1 MKANRQD
8 SYRKPNLP
16 SNRILSE
23 ITWLRTLPLQ
33 YNRRHLSIQG
43 FAMGLRRG
51 VMRLVAMLALSAIG
65 FIPCAPVSGQSSSDS
80 SPIDGGLQ
88 MLQGLSPDQRDSIMN
103 QLGGGVGGGIGAGSQ
118 SQGGRDRQN
127 DQQQGDMDQD
137 RAEQLKR
144 QEEEFDLRSPYLK
157 GDDWI
162 IVAIDINPLA
172 SLTQSP
178 NQQSQQQQ
186 QQANGLSGLPPSALS
201 ALGTSSP
208 AAAALL
214 GGATAQSSNGVGP
227 NPNANGNNANG
238 GNGNGAANGSSNPNL
253 QQVAKSDLTDE
264 ELKERDKLLDLIR
277 SKNPYQLSHDGALF
291 LPGFA
296 PIPLGGLT
304 EDLAALRIQVEPAVR
319 DFYIRVTKLPLK
331 KLGTAALKPFGYDLF
346 DRRVSSFAPVTNV
359 PVPADYV
366 MGPGD
371 QINVQL
377 YGNQNRQ
384 LMLIVGRDGRI
395 QFPTL
400 GPINV
405 TGETFETVKTALEAR
420 VERQMIG
427 VHASISMSDTRSIR
441 VFVLG
446 EAKRPG
452 SYTISGL
459 GTITSALFAAG
470 GVRPVG
476 SLRNIQLK
484 RQGAIVRRF
493 DLYDMLIRGD
503 TTDDVKLL
511 PGDVIFIPP
520 VGPTIGVEGEVRR
533 PAIYETKGETS
544 IAEVVQLAG
553 GLTPEADLSNA
564 ALTRIDSDQH
574 RVVLRVDLAT
584 SGVKGQPVH
593 NGDNLRVS
601 HLRPKLDAG
610 VLVQGYAY
618 STGAYAYHPGMR
630 LTDILH
636 SVDDLKPNADIHYLL
651 IRRELPPDERIVTLS
666 ADLAAALRA
675 PDSAANVPLMPRDRI
690 TAFDLQSSRDRVM
703 QPLIE
708 ELKLQSNSGSPEAVV
723 RIDGKAKVP
732 GEYPFEQGM
741 TVRDL
746 VRAAGSLSDAAYEGN
761 AELTRYKIVN
771 GETRK
776 AELIEINLAA
786 VMRGDAAANI
796 RLEPFDSL
804 SIKEVQA
811 WGEQEQVTLR
821 GEVRFPGTY
830 AIKRGETLRS
840 VIARAGGLSD
850 FAFPEGAV
858 FTRKELKDREQKQ
871 LDMLAV
877 HMQNDISF
885 LALQGA
891 AANQAQAGTSLAVG
905 QSLLTQLKASKAV
918 GRLVIDLQQ
927 AMRVPHGVDVDV
939 ILRDADELI
948 VPKFQQEVSVIG
960 EVQSATSHLYRR
972 NLSRDDYI
980 ALSGGK
986 TRRADG
992 GRIYVVRA
1000 NGSVVINNGNR
1011 WYHNGTV
1018 QIKPGDTIVVPLD
1031 AEHLPPLPLWQAV
1044 TQIIYNV
1051 AIAAAAVHSF

>member
-1 MKANRQD
+1 
-8 SYRKPNLP
+8 
-16 SNRILSE
+16 
-23 ITWLRTLPLQ
+23 
-33 YNRRHLSIQG
+33 
-43 FAMGLRRG
+43 MGLRRG
-51 VMRLVAMLALSAIG
+51 VVRLLAILAVSAIG
-65 FIPCAPVSGQSSSDS
+65 FVPCAPVSGQSSSDS
-80 SPIDGGLQ
+80 SPIDTGLQ
-88 MLQGLSPDQRDSIMN
+88 MLQGLSQDQRDSIMN
-103 QLGGGVGGGIGAGSQ
+103 QVGGGGAGGGTGGGSQ
-118 SQGGRDRQN
+118 SLGGRDRQN

-144 QEEEFDLRSPYLK
+144 LQEDLDLRSPYLK

-162 IVAIDINPLA
+162 IVSIDINPLPP
-172 SLTQSP
+172 LTQP
-178 NQQSQQQQ
+178 TNQQLQQ
-186 QQANGLSGLPPSALS
+186 QQANGLSGLPAAALS
-201 ALGTSSP
+201 AVQAGSP
-208 AAAALL
+208 AATALL
-214 GGATAQSSNGVGP
+214 GGAAAQSSNGVGP
-227 NPNANGNNANG
+227 NLNANANNPNG
-238 GNGNGAANGSSNPNL
+238 SNGNGNSSGSTNPNT
-253 QQVAKSDLTDE
+253 QQRVKPELTED
-264 ELKERDKLLDLIR
+264 ELKERDKLLDLIH

-346 DRRVSSFAPVTNV
+346 DRRVSSFAPVTNI

-366 MGPGD
+366 MGAGD

-384 LMLIVGRDGRI
+384 IMLMVGRDGRI

-405 TGETFETVKTALEAR
+405 IGQTFESVKTALEAR

-427 VHASISMSDTRSIR
+427 VHASISLGDTRSIR
-441 VFVLG
+441 VFVMG

-470 GVRPVG
+470 GVRPIG

-484 RQGAIVRRF
+484 RQGAIVRHF
-493 DLYDMLIRGD
+493 DLYDLLIGGD
-503 TTDDVKLL
+503 TTDDAKLL
-511 PGDVIFIPP
+511 PGDVIFVPP
-520 VGPTIGVEGEVRR
+520 VGSTIGVEGEVRR

-544 IAEVVQLAG
+544 IAAVVQLAG
-553 GLTPEADLSNA
+553 GLTPEADLGNA

-574 RVVLRVDLAT
+574 RVVLRVDLAS
-584 SGVKGQPVH
+584 SGVKGQAVR

-601 HLRPKLDAG
+601 RLRPKLDAG
-610 VLVQGYAY
+610 VVVQGYAY
-618 STGAYAYHPGMR
+618 STGTYAYHPGMR

-651 IRRELPPDERIVTLS
+651 IRRELPPVDRIVVLS

-675 PDSAANVPLMPRDRI
+675 PGSAADVPLMARDRI
-690 TAFDLQSSRDRVM
+690 TAFDLQSSRDRVI

-708 ELKLQSNSGSPEAVV
+708 ELKLEGNSSSPTQIV

-732 GEYPFEQGM
+732 GEYPFEEGM

-746 VRAAGSLSDAAYEGN
+746 VRAGGSLSDAAYEGN
-761 AELTRYKIVN
+761 AELTRYKVIN
-771 GETRK
+771 GETRR

-786 VMRGDAAANI
+786 VMRGDPAANI

-811 WGEQEQVTLR
+811 WGEHEEVTLK
-821 GEVRFPGTY
+821 GEVKFPGMY

-840 VIARAGGLSD
+840 VVTRAGGLSD

-891 AANQAQAGTSLAVG
+891 AANQAQAGTSLQVG
-905 QSLLTQLKASKAV
+905 QSLLTQLKATKAV
-918 GRLVIDLQQ
+918 GRLVIDLQ
-927 AMRVPHGVDVDV
+927 RVMKMPQSVDMDV
-939 ILRDADELI
+939 ILRDGDQLL
-948 VPKFQQEVSVIG
+948 VPKFQQEVTVIG
-960 EVQSATSHLYRR
+960 EVQSGTSHLYRR
-972 NLSRDDYI
+972 DLSRDDYI
-980 ALSGGK
+980 SMSGGK

-1011 WYHNGTV
+1011 WYHSGSV
-1018 QIKPGDTIVVPLD
+1018 RIRPGDTIVVPLD

>member
-1 MKANRQD
+1 MA
-8 SYRKPNLP
+8 
-16 SNRILSE
+16 
-23 ITWLRTLPLQ
+23 
-33 YNRRHLSIQG
+33 
-43 FAMGLRRG
+43 LRRG
-51 VMRLVAMLALSAIG
+51 VVRLLAILAVSAIG
-65 FIPCAPVSGQSSSDS
+65 FVPGAPVSGQSSSDS
-80 SPIDGGLQ
+80 SPIDTGLQ
-88 MLQGLSPDQRDSIMN
+88 MLQGLSSDQRDSIMN
-103 QLGGGVGGGIGAGSQ
+103 QLGGAGGNSGVSGGSQ
-118 SQGGRDRQN
+118 SLGGRDRQN

-144 QEEEFDLRSPYLK
+144 LQEDLDLRSPYLK

-162 IVAIDINPLA
+162 IVAMDINPLPP
-172 SLTQSP
+172 LTQSP
-178 NQQSQQQQ
+178 NQQLQQQQ
-186 QQANGLSGLPPSALS
+186 SQQANGLSGLYASALPTVQ
-201 ALGTSSP
+201 AGSSG
-208 AAAALL
+208 AAALL
-214 GGATAQSSNGVGP
+214 GAAAAQGTNGVGP
-227 NPNANGNNANG
+227 NATANGNNPNG
-238 GNGNGAANGSSNPNL
+238 GNGNGNLNGSANPNTL
-253 QQVAKSDLTDE
+253 QQVKPELTDD

-277 SKNPYQLSHDGALF
+277 SKNPYQLSRDGALF

-319 DFYIRVTKLPLK
+319 DFYIRVTKLPLR

-346 DRRVSSFAPVTNV
+346 DRRISSFAPVTNI

-377 YGNQNRQ
+377 FGNQNRQ
-384 LMLIVGRDGRI
+384 FILMVGRDGRI

-405 TGETFETVKTALEAR
+405 IGQTFDSVRTALEAR

-427 VHASISMSDTRSIR
+427 VHASISLGDTRSIR

-470 GVRPVG
+470 GVRPIG

-484 RQGAIVRRF
+484 RQGAIVRHF

-511 PGDVIFIPP
+511 PGDVIFVPP
-520 VGPTIGVEGEVRR
+520 VGSTIGVEGEVRR

-553 GLTPEADLSNA
+553 GLTPEADLGNA

-584 SGVKGQPVH
+584 SGVKGQPVR

-601 HLRPKLDAG
+601 RLRPKLDAG

-651 IRRELPPDERIVTLS
+651 IRRELPPVDRIVVLS
-666 ADLAAALRA
+666 ADLAAALRS
-675 PDSAANVPLMPRDRI
+675 PGSAADVPLMPRDRI
-690 TAFDLQSSRDRVM
+690 TAFDLQSSRDRVIH
-703 QPLIE
+703 PLID
-708 ELKLQSNSGSPEAVV
+708 ELKLQANSSSPTEIV
-723 RIDGKAKVP
+723 RIGGKAKVP
-732 GEYPFEQGM
+732 GEYPFEAGM

-746 VRAAGSLSDAAYEGN
+746 VRAGGSLSDAAYEGN
-761 AELTRYKIVN
+761 AELTRYKVIN
-771 GETRK
+771 GDTRR

-786 VMRGDAAANI
+786 VMRGDPAANI
-796 RLEPFDSL
+796 VLEPFDSL
-804 SIKEVQA
+804 SIKELQA

-821 GEVRFPGTY
+821 GEVKFPGMY
-830 AIKRGETLRS
+830 AVKRGETLRS
-840 VIARAGGLSD
+840 VVTRAGGLSD

-858 FTRKELKDREQKQ
+858 FTRKELKEREQKQ

-891 AANQAQAGTSLAVG
+891 AANQAQAGTSLQVG
-905 QSLLTQLKASKAV
+905 QSLLTQLKAEKAV
-918 GRLVIDLQQ
+918 GRLVIDLQHLMKAPQ
-927 AMRVPHGVDVDV
+927 STDMDV
-939 ILRDADELI
+939 ILRNGDQLM
-948 VPKFQQEVSVIG
+948 VPRFQQEVTVIG

-972 NLSRDDYI
+972 DLSRDDYI
-980 ALSGGK
+980 AMSGGK

-1000 NGSVVINNGNR
+1000 NGSVVINDGNR
-1011 WYHNGTV
+1011 WYHSGSV
-1018 QIKPGDTIVVPLD
+1018 RIKPGDTIVVPLD

>member
-1 MKANRQD
+1 MGVRR
-8 SYRKPNLP
+8 SGFR
-16 SNRILSE
+16 
-23 ITWLRTLPLQ
+23 WLA
-33 YNRRHLSIQG
+33 I
-43 FAMGLRRG
+43 
-51 VMRLVAMLALSAIG
+51 LALYAIG
-65 FIPCAPVSGQSSSDS
+65 FIPCVPASGQSSSDS
-80 SPIDGGLQ
+80 SSIDSGLQ
-88 MLQGLSPDQRDSIMN
+88 MLQGLSPDQRDAIMN
-103 QLGGGVGGGIGAGSQ
+103 QLGVGGGTGLGGGGSQ
-118 SQGGRDRQN
+118 SLGGRTQQN

-144 QEEEFDLRSPYLK
+144 QEEELDLRSPYLK

-162 IVAIDINPLA
+162 IVSIDINPLPP
-172 SLTQSP
+172 LTQSP
-178 NQQSQQQQ
+178 NQLQQQQQQ
-186 QQANGLSGLPPSALS
+186 QQANGIPSIAGLPASALS
-201 ALGTSSP
+201 AIQANSP
-208 AAAALL
+208 GAAALL
-214 GGATAQSSNGVGP
+214 GGAAAQSSNGVGP
-227 NPNANGNNANG
+227 NTNANGNNANG
-238 GNGNGAANGSSNPNL
+238 GNGQGNGANGNANPIL
-253 QQVAKSDLTDE
+253 QQEIKPELTDE

-331 KLGTAALKPFGYDLF
+331 KLGTAALRPFGYDLF
-346 DRRVSSFAPVTNV
+346 DRRVSSFAPVTNI

-371 QINVQL
+371 QVNVQL

-384 LMLIVGRDGRI
+384 LVLIVGRDGRI
-395 QFPTL
+395 QFPIL
-400 GPINV
+400 GPISV
-405 TGETFETVKTALEAR
+405 TGQKFDNVRSTLEAR

-427 VHASISMSDTRSIR
+427 VHASISLGDTRSIR

-446 EAKRPG
+446 DAKRPG

-470 GVRPVG
+470 GVRPFG
-476 SLRNIQLK
+476 SLRNIELK

-520 VGPTIGVEGEVRR
+520 IGSTIGVEGEVRR

-544 IAEVVQLAG
+544 IAQVVQLAG
-553 GLTPEADLSNA
+553 GLTPEADLGNA
-564 ALTRIDSDQH
+564 ALTRIDSAQH
-574 RVVLRVDLAT
+574 RVVLRVDLAV
-584 SGVKGQPVH
+584 SGVKGQPVR

-601 HLRPKLDAG
+601 RLRPKLDAG

-618 STGAYAYHPGMR
+618 STGVYAFHAGMR
-630 LTDILH
+630 LTDVLR
-636 SVDDLKPNADIHYLL
+636 SVDDLKPNADLHYLL
-651 IRRELPPDERIVTLS
+651 IRRELPPDDRIVVLS
-666 ADLAAALRA
+666 ADLAAALHA
-675 PDSAANVPLMPRDRI
+675 PGSAADVPLMPRDQI
-690 TAFDLQSSRDRVM
+690 TAFDLQASRDRVI

-708 ELKLQSNSGSPEAVV
+708 ELKEQSHGGSPEAVV
-723 RIDGKAKVP
+723 RIEGNAKVP
-732 GEYPFEQGM
+732 GEYPFEAGM

-746 VRAAGSLSDAAYEGN
+746 VRAGGSLSDAAYEGN
-761 AELTRYKIVN
+761 AELTRYQVIN

-776 AELIEINLAA
+776 AQLIEVNLAA
-786 VMRGDAAANI
+786 VMRGDSTANI
-796 RLEPFDSL
+796 RLEPFDNL

-811 WGEQEQVTLR
+811 WTERDEVILR
-821 GEVRFPGTY
+821 GEVKFPGKY
-830 AIKRGETLRS
+830 AIKRGEALRS
-840 VIARAGGLSD
+840 VVTRAGGLSD

-877 HMQNDISF
+877 HMQNDIAF

-891 AANQAQAGTSLAVG
+891 AANQAQAGTALSVG
-905 QSLLTQLKASKAV
+905 QALLTQLKATKAV

-927 AMRVPHGVDVDV
+927 TLRGSMYMDV
-939 ILRDADELI
+939 ILRDGDELI
-948 VPKFQQEVSVIG
+948 VPKLQQEVTVIG
-960 EVQSATSHLYRR
+960 EVQSATSHLYRPS
-972 NLSRDDYI
+972 LSRDDYI
-980 ALSGGK
+980 AMSGGK

-1000 NGSVVINNGNR
+1000 NGSVVINNGGR
-1011 WYHNGTV
+1011 WYNSGTV
-1018 QIKPGDTIVVPLD
+1018 KIKPGDTIVVPLD
-1031 AEHLPPLPLWQAV
+1031 AEHLPLLPLWQAV
-1044 TQIIYNV
+1044 TQILYNV

>member
-1 MKANRQD
+1 MA
-8 SYRKPNLP
+8 
-16 SNRILSE
+16 
-23 ITWLRTLPLQ
+23 
-33 YNRRHLSIQG
+33 
-43 FAMGLRRG
+43 LRRG
-51 VMRLVAMLALSAIG
+51 VVRLLAILAACAIG
-65 FIPCAPVSGQSSSDS
+65 FVPCAPVSGQSSSDS
-80 SPIDGGLQ
+80 SPLDTGLQ
-88 MLQGLSPDQRDSIMN
+88 MLQGLSSEQRDSIMN
-103 QLGGGVGGGIGAGSQ
+103 QLGGAGGNSGVSGGSQ
-118 SQGGRDRQN
+118 SLGGRDRQN

-144 QEEEFDLRSPYLK
+144 LQEDLDLRSPYLK

-162 IVAIDINPLA
+162 IVAMDINPLPP
-172 SLTQSP
+172 LTQSP
-178 NQQSQQQQ
+178 NQQLQQQQ
-186 QQANGLSGLPPSALS
+186 SQQANGLSGLYASALPTVQ
-201 ALGTSSP
+201 AGSSG
-208 AAAALL
+208 AAALL
-214 GGATAQSSNGVGP
+214 GAAAAQSSNGVGP
-227 NPNANGNNANG
+227 NPNATVNNPSG
-238 GNGNGAANGSSNPNL
+238 GNGNGNPSGSTNPNM
-253 QQVAKSDLTDE
+253 QQRVKPELTED
-264 ELKERDKLLDLIR
+264 ELKERDKLLDLIN

-346 DRRVSSFAPVTNV
+346 DRRVSSFAPVTNI

-366 MGPGD
+366 MGAGD

-384 LMLIVGRDGRI
+384 IMLMVGRDGRI

-405 TGETFETVKTALEAR
+405 IGQTFESVRTALEAR

-427 VHASISMSDTRSIR
+427 VHASISLGDTRSIR

-470 GVRPVG
+470 GVRPIG

-484 RQGAIVRRF
+484 RQGAIVRHF

-511 PGDVIFIPP
+511 PGDVIFVPP
-520 VGPTIGVEGEVRR
+520 VGSTIGVEGEVRR

-553 GLTPEADLSNA
+553 GLTPEADLGNA

-584 SGVKGQPVH
+584 SGVKGQPVR

-601 HLRPKLDAG
+601 RLRPKLDAG

-651 IRRELPPDERIVTLS
+651 IRRELPPVDRIVVLS
-666 ADLAAALRA
+666 ADLAAALRS
-675 PDSAANVPLMPRDRI
+675 PGSAADVPLMPRDRI
-690 TAFDLQSSRDRVM
+690 TAFDLQSSRDRVIH
-703 QPLIE
+703 PLID
-708 ELKLQSNSGSPEAVV
+708 ELKLQANSSSPTEIV

-732 GEYPFEQGM
+732 GEYPFEAGM

-746 VRAAGSLSDAAYEGN
+746 VRAGGSLSDAAYEGN
-761 AELTRYKIVN
+761 AELTRYKVIN
-771 GETRK
+771 GDTRR

-786 VMRGDAAANI
+786 VMRGDPAANI

-804 SIKEVQA
+804 SIKELQA

-821 GEVRFPGTY
+821 GEVKFPGMY
-830 AIKRGETLRS
+830 AVKRGETLRS
-840 VIARAGGLSD
+840 VVTRAGGLSD

-858 FTRKELKDREQKQ
+858 FTRKELKEREQKQ

-891 AANQAQAGTSLAVG
+891 AANQAQAGTSLQVG
-905 QSLLTQLKASKAV
+905 QSLLTQLKAAKAV
-918 GRLVIDLQQ
+918 GRLVIDLQHLMK
-927 AMRVPHGVDVDV
+927 APKSIDMDV
-939 ILRDADELI
+939 ILRDGDQLM
-948 VPKFQQEVSVIG
+948 VPRFQQEVTVIG

-972 NLSRDDYI
+972 DLSRDDYI
-980 ALSGGK
+980 AMSGGK

-1000 NGSVVINNGNR
+1000 NGSVVINDGNR
-1011 WYHNGTV
+1011 WYHSRSV

>member
-1 MKANRQD
+1 
-8 SYRKPNLP
+8 
-16 SNRILSE
+16 
-23 ITWLRTLPLQ
+23 
-33 YNRRHLSIQG
+33 
-43 FAMGLRRG
+43 MGLRRSVFRG
-51 VMRLVAMLALSAIG
+51 LALLAWSAIG
-65 FIPCAPVSGQSSSDS
+65 FMPCIPASGQSSSDS
-80 SPIDGGLQ
+80 SSMDSGLQ
-88 MLQGLSPDQRDSIMN
+88 MLQGLSPDQRDAIMN
-103 QLGGGVGGGIGAGSQ
+103 QFGIGGGGAAGAGGGSQSLGGGTH
-118 SQGGRDRQN
+118 QN
-127 DQQQGDMDQD
+127 DQLQGAFDQD
-137 RAEQLKR
+137 LAEQLKR
-144 QEEEFDLRSPYLK
+144 QEEDFDLRSPYLK
-157 GDDWI
+157 GDDWV
-162 IVAIDINPLA
+162 IVSIDINPLPP
-172 SLTQSP
+172 LTQSP
-178 NQQSQQQQ
+178 NQQLQQ
-186 QQANGLSGLPPSALS
+186 QQANGLPNTAGLPASALS
-201 ALGTSSP
+201 AIQANSP
-208 AAAALL
+208 GAAAAL
-214 GGATAQSSNGVGP
+214 GGAAVQSSNGVGP
-227 NPNANGNNANG
+227 NPNGINANG
-238 GNGNGAANGSSNPNL
+238 GNGQGNGNANGPVNPKL
-253 QQVAKSDLTDE
+253 QQVVKPELTDE

-371 QINVQL
+371 QVSVQL

-405 TGETFETVKTALEAR
+405 TGQTFESVKSALEAR

-427 VHASISMSDTRSIR
+427 VHASISMADTRAIR

-446 EAKRPG
+446 DTKRPG

-520 VGPTIGVEGEVRR
+520 IGPTIGVEGEVRR
-533 PAIYETKGETS
+533 PAIYETKGEAS
-544 IAEVVQLAG
+544 IAQVVQLAG
-553 GLTPEADLSNA
+553 GLTPEADLGNA
-564 ALTRIDSDQH
+564 ALTRIDSAQH
-574 RVVLRVDLAT
+574 RVVLRVDLAAA
-584 SGVKGQPVH
+584 GVKGEPVR

-601 HLRPKLDAG
+601 RLRPKIDAG

-618 STGAYAYHPGMR
+618 STGVYAFHPGMR
-630 LTDILH
+630 ITNILR
-636 SVDDLKPNADIHYLL
+636 SVNDLKPNADLHYLL
-651 IRRELPPDERIVTLS
+651 IRRELPPDDRIVILS

-675 PDSAANVPLMPRDRI
+675 PGSAADVPLMPRDQI
-690 TAFDLQSSRDRVM
+690 TAFDLQSSRDRVIE
-703 QPLIE
+703 PLIQ
-708 ELKLQSNSGSPEAVV
+708 ELKEQSHGGSPEAVV
-723 RIDGKAKVP
+723 RIEGSAKVP
-732 GEYPFEQGM
+732 GEYPFEEGM

-746 VRAAGSLSDAAYEGN
+746 VRAGGSLSDGAYERN
-761 AELTRYKIVN
+761 AELTRYQVVN
-771 GETRK
+771 GDARK

-786 VMRGDAAANI
+786 VMRGDPTANI
-796 RLEPFDSL
+796 RLEPFDNL
-804 SIKEVQA
+804 SIKGVQA
-811 WGEQEQVTLR
+811 WTDRDEVTLR
-821 GEVRFPGTY
+821 GEVKFPGNY

-840 VIARAGGLSD
+840 VLMRAGGITDL
-850 FAFPEGAV
+850 AFSEGAV
-858 FTRKELKDREQKQ
+858 FTRKELREREQKE

-877 HMQNDISF
+877 RMQNDIAF

-891 AANQAQAGTSLAVG
+891 AANQSQAGTALSVG
-905 QSLLTQLKASKAV
+905 QALFTQLKATKAV

-927 AMRVPHGVDVDV
+927 TLRGSKYMDVS
-939 ILRDADELI
+939 LRDGDELI
-948 VPKFQQEVSVIG
+948 VPKKQQEVTVIG
-960 EVQSATSHLYRR
+960 EVQSATSHLYRPE
-972 NLSRDDYI
+972 LSRDDYI
-980 ALSGGK
+980 AMSGGK

-1000 NGSVVINNGNR
+1000 NGSVVINNGSR
-1011 WYHNGTV
+1011 WFNSGNV
-1018 QIKPGDTIVVPLD
+1018 KIKPGDTIVVPLD
-1031 AEHLPPLPLWQAV
+1031 AEHLPLLPLWQAV

>member
-1 MKANRQD
+1 MA
-8 SYRKPNLP
+8 
-16 SNRILSE
+16 
-23 ITWLRTLPLQ
+23 
-33 YNRRHLSIQG
+33 
-43 FAMGLRRG
+43 LRRG
-51 VMRLVAMLALSAIG
+51 VVRLLAILAVCAIG
-65 FIPCAPVSGQSSSDS
+65 FVPGAPVSGQSSSDS
-80 SPIDGGLQ
+80 SSVDTGLQ
-88 MLQGLSPDQRDSIMN
+88 MLQGLSSDQRDSIMN
-103 QLGGGVGGGIGAGSQ
+103 QLGGGGNSGVGGGSQ
-118 SQGGRDRQN
+118 SLGGRDRQN

-144 QEEEFDLRSPYLK
+144 LQEDLDLRSPYLK

-162 IVAIDINPLA
+162 IVAMDINPLPP
-172 SLTQSP
+172 LTQSP
-178 NQQSQQQQ
+178 NQQLQQQQ
-186 QQANGLSGLPPSALS
+186 SQQANGLSGLYASALPTVQ
-201 ALGTSSP
+201 AGSSG
-208 AAAALL
+208 AAALL
-214 GGATAQSSNGVGP
+214 GAAAAQGTNGVGP
-227 NPNANGNNANG
+227 NPTANGNNPNG
-238 GNGNGAANGSSNPNL
+238 GNGNGNLNGSANPNTL
-253 QQVAKSDLTDE
+253 QQVKSELTDD

-277 SKNPYQLSHDGALF
+277 SKNPYQLSRDGALF

-319 DFYIRVTKLPLK
+319 DFYIRVTKLPLR

-346 DRRVSSFAPVTNV
+346 DRRISSFAPVTNI

-377 YGNQNRQ
+377 FGNQNRQ
-384 LMLIVGRDGRI
+384 FILMVGRDGRI

-405 TGETFETVKTALEAR
+405 IGQTFDSVRTALEAR

-427 VHASISMSDTRSIR
+427 VHASISLGDTRSIR

-470 GVRPVG
+470 GVRPIG

-484 RQGAIVRRF
+484 RQGAIVRHF

-511 PGDVIFIPP
+511 PGDVIFVPP
-520 VGPTIGVEGEVRR
+520 VGSTIGVEGEVRR

-553 GLTPEADLSNA
+553 GLTPEADLGNA

-584 SGVKGQPVH
+584 SGVKGQPVR

-601 HLRPKLDAG
+601 RLRPKLDAG

-651 IRRELPPDERIVTLS
+651 IRRELPPVDRIVVLS
-666 ADLAAALRA
+666 ADLAAALRS
-675 PDSAANVPLMPRDRI
+675 PGSAADVPLMPRDRI
-690 TAFDLQSSRDRVM
+690 TAFDLQSSRDRVIH
-703 QPLIE
+703 PLID
-708 ELKLQSNSGSPEAVV
+708 ELKLQANSSSPTEIV

-732 GEYPFEQGM
+732 GEYPFEAGM

-746 VRAAGSLSDAAYEGN
+746 VRAGGSLSDAAYEGN
-761 AELTRYKIVN
+761 AELTRYKVIN
-771 GETRK
+771 GDTRR

-786 VMRGDAAANI
+786 VMRGDPAANI
-796 RLEPFDSL
+796 VLEPFDSL
-804 SIKEVQA
+804 SIKELQA

-821 GEVRFPGTY
+821 GEVKFPGMY
-830 AIKRGETLRS
+830 AVKRGETLRS
-840 VIARAGGLSD
+840 VITRAGGLSD

-858 FTRKELKDREQKQ
+858 FTRKELKEREQKQ

-891 AANQAQAGTSLAVG
+891 AANQAQAGTSLQVG
-905 QSLLTQLKASKAV
+905 QSLLTQLKAAKAV
-918 GRLVIDLQQ
+918 GRLVIDLQHLMKAPQ
-927 AMRVPHGVDVDV
+927 SIDMDV
-939 ILRDADELI
+939 ILRDGDQLM
-948 VPKFQQEVSVIG
+948 VPRFQQEVTVIG

-972 NLSRDDYI
+972 DLSRDDYI
-980 ALSGGK
+980 AMSGGK

-1000 NGSVVINNGNR
+1000 NGSVVINGGNR
-1011 WYHNGTV
+1011 WYHSGSV
-1018 QIKPGDTIVVPLD
+1018 RIQPGDTIVVPLD

>member
-1 MKANRQD
+1 MGV
-8 SYRKPNLP
+8 
-16 SNRILSE
+16 
-23 ITWLRTLPLQ
+23 
-33 YNRRHLSIQG
+33 RRSV
-43 FAMGLRRG
+43 FRGL
-51 VMRLVAMLALSAIG
+51 AILALSAIS
-65 FIPCAPVSGQSSSDS
+65 FIPCAPASGQSSSDS
-80 SPIDGGLQ
+80 SPIDTGLQ
-88 MLQGLSPDQRDSIMN
+88 MLQGLSPDQRDAIMN
-103 QLGGGVGGGIGAGSQ
+103 QLGLGGGGAAGGGLGGGSQ
-118 SQGGRDRQN
+118 SLGGRDGQN
-127 DQQQGDMDQD
+127 DQLLGAMDQG

-162 IVAIDINPLA
+162 IVSMDINPLPP
-172 SLTQSP
+172 LTQSP
-178 NQQSQQQQ
+178 NQQQQQ
-186 QQANGLSGLPPSALS
+186 QQANGLPNIAGLPASALS
-201 ALGTSSP
+201 AIQANSP
-208 AAAALL
+208 GAAALL
-214 GGATAQSSNGVGP
+214 GGAAAQSSNGVGP

-238 GNGNGAANGSSNPNL
+238 GNGQGNGNANPNT
-253 QQVAKSDLTDE
+253 QQEVKPELTDE
-264 ELKERDKLLDLIR
+264 EIKARDKLLDLIR

-346 DRRVSSFAPVTNV
+346 DRRVSSFAPVTNI
-359 PVPADYV
+359 PVPANYV

-371 QINVQL
+371 QLNVQL

-400 GPINV
+400 GPISV
-405 TGETFETVKTALEAR
+405 TGQTFDSVRSALEAR

-427 VHASISMSDTRSIR
+427 VHASISMGDTRSIR

-476 SLRNIQLK
+476 SLRTIQLK

-520 VGPTIGVEGEVRR
+520 VGSTIGVEGEVRR

-553 GLTPEADLSNA
+553 GLTPEADLGNA
-564 ALTRIDSDQH
+564 ALTRIDSAQH
-574 RVVLRVDLAT
+574 RVVLRVDLAA
-584 SGVKGQPVH
+584 SGVKGQPVR

-601 HLRPKLDAG
+601 HLRPTLDAG

-618 STGAYAYHPGMR
+618 STGAYAYHAGMR
-630 LTDILH
+630 LTDILR
-636 SVDDLKPNADIHYLL
+636 SVDDLKPNADLHYLL
-651 IRRELPPDERIVTLS
+651 IRRELPPDDRIVVLS

-675 PDSAANVPLMPRDRI
+675 PGSTADVSLMPRDRI
-690 TAFDLQSSRDRVM
+690 TAFDLQSSRDRVI

-708 ELKLQSNSGSPEAVV
+708 DLKAQSNSGSPEAVV
-723 RIDGKAKVP
+723 RIEGKAKVP
-732 GEYPFEQGM
+732 GEYPFEAGM

-746 VRAAGSLSDAAYEGN
+746 VRAGGSLSDAAYEGN
-761 AELTRYKIVN
+761 AELTRYKVIS

-776 AELIEINLAA
+776 AELIEVNLAA
-786 VMRGDAAANI
+786 VMRGDPAANI

-811 WGEQEQVTLR
+811 WGEQEEVTLR
-821 GEVRFPGTY
+821 GEVKFPGKY

-840 VIARAGGLSD
+840 VVTRAGGLSD

-877 HMQNDISF
+877 RMQNDIAF
-885 LALQGA
+885 LALQSA
-891 AANQAQAGTSLAVG
+891 AANQAQAGTALSVG
-905 QSLLTQLKASKAV
+905 QSLLTQLRATKAV
-918 GRLVIDLQQ
+918 GRLVIDLQRTMQ
-927 AMRVPHGVDVDV
+927 APRRIDMDV
-939 ILRDADELI
+939 ILRDGDELI
-948 VPKFQQEVSVIG
+948 VPKFQQEVTVIG
-960 EVQSATSHLYRR
+960 EVQSATSHLYRPD
-972 NLSRDDYI
+972 LSRDDYI
-980 ALSGGK
+980 GMSGGK

-1011 WYHNGTV
+1011 WYHSRSV

-1031 AEHLPPLPLWQAV
+1031 AEHLPLLPLWQAV
-1044 TQIIYNV
+1044 TTIIYNV

>member
-1 MKANRQD
+1 M
-8 SYRKPNLP
+8 
-16 SNRILSE
+16 
-23 ITWLRTLPLQ
+23 
-33 YNRRHLSIQG
+33 
-43 FAMGLRRG
+43 
-51 VMRLVAMLALSAIG
+51 ALCAIG
-65 FIPCAPVSGQSSSDS
+65 FIPCIPASGQSSTDS
-80 SPIDGGLQ
+80 SSMDNGLQ
-88 MLQGLSPDQRDSIMN
+88 MLQGLSPDQRDAIMN
-103 QLGGGVGGGIGAGSQ
+103 QLGIGGGAGGALGGGSQ
-118 SQGGRDRQN
+118 SLGGGNQQN
-127 DQQQGDMDQD
+127 DQLQGAVDQD
-137 RAEQLKR
+137 FADQLKR
-144 QEEEFDLRSPYLK
+144 QQEEIDLRSPYLQ
-157 GDDWI
+157 GDDWV
-162 IVAIDINPLA
+162 IVSIDINPLPP
-172 SLTQSP
+172 LYQSP
-178 NQQSQQQQ
+178 NQQLQQQQ
-186 QQANGLSGLPPSALS
+186 QQQLANGLPSIGGLPASALS
-201 ALGTSSP
+201 AIQANSP
-208 AAAALL
+208 AAAAAL
-214 GGATAQSSNGVGP
+214 GGAAVQSSNGVGP
-227 NPNANGNNANG
+227 NSNTNGNNANG
-238 GNGNGAANGSSNPNL
+238 GNGQGTGNASGPANPNL
-253 QQVAKSDLTDE
+253 QPVVKPDLTDE

-371 QINVQL
+371 QVNVQL

-395 QFPTL
+395 QFPIL

-405 TGETFETVKTALEAR
+405 TGQTFESVKSALEAR

-427 VHASISMSDTRSIR
+427 THASISMADTRAIR

-446 EAKRPG
+446 DAKRPG

-520 VGPTIGVEGEVRR
+520 IGSTIAVEGEVRR

-544 IAEVVQLAG
+544 IAQIVQLAG
-553 GLTPEADLSNA
+553 GLTPEADLGNA
-564 ALTRIDSDQH
+564 ALTRIDSAQH

-584 SGVKGQPVH
+584 AGVKGEPVR

-601 HLRPKLDAG
+601 RLRPKIHAG

-618 STGAYAYHPGMR
+618 STGVYAFHPGMR
-630 LTDILH
+630 ITNILRA
-636 SVDDLKPNADIHYLL
+636 VDDLKPNADLHYLL
-651 IRRELPPDERIVTLS
+651 IRRELPPDDRIVILS

-675 PDSAANVPLMPRDRI
+675 PGSAADMPLMPRDQI
-690 TAFDLQSSRDRVM
+690 TAFDLQSSRDRVIE
-703 QPLIE
+703 PLIQ
-708 ELKLQSNSGSPEAVV
+708 ELKEQSHGGSPEAVV
-723 RIDGKAKVP
+723 RIEGSAKVP
-732 GEYPFEQGM
+732 GEYPFEEGM

-746 VRAAGSLSDAAYEGN
+746 VRAGGSLSDGAYERN
-761 AELTRYKIVN
+761 AELTRYQVVN
-771 GETRK
+771 GDARK
-776 AELIEINLAA
+776 AELIEVNLAA
-786 VMRGDAAANI
+786 VMRGDPTANI
-796 RLEPFDSL
+796 RLEPFDNL
-804 SIKEVQA
+804 SIKGVQA
-811 WGEQEQVTLR
+811 WTERDEVILR
-821 GEVRFPGTY
+821 GEVKFPGKY

-840 VIARAGGLSD
+840 VLLRAGGLTD
-850 FAFPEGAV
+850 FAFSDGAV
-858 FTRKELKDREQKQ
+858 FTRKELKDREQKE

-877 HMQNDISF
+877 RMQNDIAF

-891 AANQAQAGTSLAVG
+891 AANQAGAATALSVG
-905 QSLLTQLKASKAV
+905 QALFTQLKATKAV

-927 AMRVPHGVDVDV
+927 TQRGAKYMDVT
-939 ILRDADELI
+939 LRDGDELI
-948 VPKFQQEVSVIG
+948 VPKKQQEVTVIG
-960 EVQSATSHLYRR
+960 EVQSATSHLYRPE
-972 NLSRDDYI
+972 LSRDDYI
-980 ALSGGK
+980 AMSGGK

-1000 NGSVVINNGNR
+1000 NGSVVINNGGR
-1011 WYHNGTV
+1011 WYNSGNV
-1018 QIKPGDTIVVPLD
+1018 RIKPGDTIVVPLD
-1031 AEHLPPLPLWQAV
+1031 AEHLPLLPLWQAV

>member
-1 MKANRQD
+1 MGVRRSAF
-8 SYRKPNLP
+8 L
-16 SNRILSE
+16 
-23 ITWLRTLPLQ
+23 WLA
-33 YNRRHLSIQG
+33 I
-43 FAMGLRRG
+43 
-51 VMRLVAMLALSAIG
+51 LALSAVG
-65 FIPCAPVSGQSSSDS
+65 FISGSPARGQSSSDS
-80 SPIDGGLQ
+80 SPIDTGLQ
-88 MLQGLSPDQRDSIMN
+88 MLQGLSPDQREAIMN
-103 QLGGGVGGGIGAGSQ
+103 QLGIGGGGGASGGLGGASQ
-118 SQGGRDRQN
+118 SLGGRDRQG
-127 DQQQGDMDQD
+127 DQLMGDIDQD
-137 RAEQLKR
+137 RAEQLQR

-157 GDDWI
+157 GDDWV
-162 IVAIDINPLA
+162 IVTIDINPIPPLM
-172 SLTQSP
+172 QSP
-178 NQQSQQQQ
+178 NQLQQQQ
-186 QQANGLSGLPPSALS
+186 QQQSNGQSNIAGLPASALS
-201 ALGTSSP
+201 AAQASSP

-214 GGATAQSSNGVGP
+214 GGAAGQISNGVGP
-227 NPNANGNNANG
+227 SPNANASNASAGNGNGNANGNP
-238 GNGNGAANGSSNPNL
+238 NPNL
-253 QQVAKSDLTDE
+253 QQEVKPELTDE
-264 ELKERDKLLDLIR
+264 EIKDRDKLLELIH

-359 PVPADYV
+359 PVPANYV

-371 QINVQL
+371 QVIVQL

-384 LMLIVGRDGRI
+384 LLLIVGRDGRI

-400 GPINV
+400 GPISV
-405 TGETFETVKTALEAR
+405 TGQTFDSVRSDLEAR

-427 VHASISMSDTRSIR
+427 VHASISMGDTRSIR

-484 RQGAIVRRF
+484 RQGMVVRRF
-493 DLYDMLIRGD
+493 DLYDLLIRGD
-503 TTDDVKLL
+503 TTDDAKVL

-520 VGPTIGVEGEVRR
+520 VGSTIGVEGEVRR

-544 IAEVVQLAG
+544 IADVVQLAG
-553 GLTPEADLSNA
+553 GLTPEADIGNA
-564 ALTRIDSDQH
+564 ALTRIDSAQH
-574 RVVLRVDLAT
+574 RVVLRVDLAA
-584 SGVKGQPVH
+584 SGVKGEAVR

-610 VLVQGYAY
+610 VVVQGYAY
-618 STGAYAYHPGMR
+618 STGAYAYHSNMR
-630 LTDILH
+630 LTDVLR
-636 SVDDLKPNADIHYLL
+636 SVDDLKPNADLHYLL
-651 IRRELPPDERIVTLS
+651 IRRELPPDDHIVVLS

-675 PDSAANVPLMPRDRI
+675 PGSAADLPLMPRDQI
-690 TAFDLQSSRDRVM
+690 TAFDLQSSRDRVIH
-703 QPLIE
+703 PLIE

-746 VRAAGSLSDAAYEGN
+746 VRAGGSLSAAAYQGN
-761 AELTRYKIVN
+761 AELTRYRVVN
-771 GETRK
+771 GDTRR
-776 AELIEINLAA
+776 AELIKIDLAA
-786 VMRGDAAANI
+786 VMRGDPTANI
-796 RLEPFDSL
+796 RLEPFDNL

-811 WGEQEQVTLR
+811 WTEQEEVILR
-821 GEVRFPGTY
+821 GEVKFPGKY
-830 AIKRGETLRS
+830 AIKRGETLRA
-840 VIARAGGLSD
+840 VVLRAGGLGD

-858 FTRKELKDREQKQ
+858 FTRKELREREQKQ
-871 LDMLAV
+871 LDLLAV
-877 HMQNDISF
+877 HMQNDIAF
-885 LALQGA
+885 LALQSV
-891 AANQAQAGTSLAVG
+891 AANQSQAGTALSVG
-905 QSLLTQLKASKAV
+905 QSILTQLRATKAV

-927 AMRVPHGVDVDV
+927 TMLVRSRVDMDV
-939 ILRDADELI
+939 ILRDGDELI
-948 VPKFQQEVSVIG
+948 VPKFQQEVTVIG
-960 EVQSATSHLYRR
+960 EVPSATSHLYRPD
-972 NLSRDDYI
+972 LSRDDYI
-980 ALSGGK
+980 AMSGGK

-1000 NGSVVINNGNR
+1000 NGSVVINNGSR

-1031 AEHLPPLPLWQAV
+1031 AEHLPTLPLWQAV

>member
-1 MKANRQD
+1 MRVTSGAF
-8 SYRKPNLP
+8 RKLA
-16 SNRILSE
+16 I
-23 ITWLRTLPLQ
+23 
-33 YNRRHLSIQG
+33 
-43 FAMGLRRG
+43 
-51 VMRLVAMLALSAIG
+51 LALSAMAIV
-65 FIPCAPVSGQSSSDS
+65 PCVPVSGQSLDSS
-80 SPIDGGLQ
+80 SPIDTGLQ
-88 MLQGLSPDQRDSIMN
+88 MLQGLSSDQRNSIMN
-103 QLGGGVGGGIGAGSQ
+103 QLGTGGVGGNNSQ
-118 SQGGRDRQN
+118 SSSNTDRQS

-144 QEEEFDLRSPYLK
+144 QEEELDLRSPYLK
-157 GDDWI
+157 GDDWV
-162 IVAIDINPLA
+162 IVSIDINPLPP
-172 SLTQSP
+172 LTQSP
-178 NQQSQQQQ
+178 NQQLQQQQQ
-186 QQANGLSGLPPSALS
+186 QQANGLSAIPSALS
-201 ALGTSSP
+201 AVQASSP
-208 AAAALL
+208 GAAALF
-214 GGATAQSSNGVGP
+214 GAATQGTNGVGP
-227 NPNANGNNANG
+227 NPNSNGNSANG
-238 GNGNGAANGSSNPNL
+238 GNGPNGGTNPNV
-253 QQVAKSDLTDE
+253 QQQTKPELTED

-277 SKNPYQLSHDGALF
+277 SKNPYQLSRDGALF

-296 PIPLGGLT
+296 PIPLSGLT
-304 EDLAALRIQVEPAVR
+304 EDLAALRIQVEPALR

-346 DRRVSSFAPVTNV
+346 DRRVSSFAPVTNI
-359 PVPADYV
+359 PVPANYV

-371 QINVQL
+371 EINVQL

-384 LMLIVGRDGRI
+384 FMLIVGRDGRVD
-395 QFPTL
+395 FPTL

-405 TGETFETVKTALEAR
+405 TGQTFDNVRSALEAR

-427 VHASISMSDTRSIR
+427 VHASVSLGDTRSIR

-470 GVRPVG
+470 GVRPIG

-484 RQGAIVRRF
+484 RQGAIVRHF

-520 VGPTIGVEGEVRR
+520 VGSTIGVDGEVRR

-544 IAEVVQLAG
+544 IGDVVQLAG

-584 SGVKGQPVH
+584 AGVKGQLTR

-601 HLRPKLDAG
+601 RLRPKLDAG
-610 VLVQGYAY
+610 VVVQGYAY
-618 STGAYAYHPGMR
+618 STGTYAYRPGMR
-630 LTDILH
+630 ITDILH

-651 IRRELPPDERIVTLS
+651 IRRELPPLDRIVVLS
-666 ADLAAALRA
+666 ADLAVALKS
-675 PDSAANVPLMPRDRI
+675 PGSAADVPLMPRDRI
-690 TAFDLQSSRDRVM
+690 TAFDLQSSRDRVIH
-703 QPLIE
+703 PLID
-708 ELKLQSNSGSPEAVV
+708 ELKFQSNSASPEAVV
-723 RIDGKAKVP
+723 RIGGRAKVP
-732 GEYPFEQGM
+732 GEYPFEDGM

-746 VRAAGSLSDAAYEGN
+746 VRAGGSLSDAAYEGN
-761 AELTRYKIVN
+761 AELTRYKVVN

-776 AELIEINLAA
+776 AELIEIDLAA
-786 VMRGDAAANI
+786 VMRGDPVANL

-821 GEVRFPGTY
+821 GEVKFPGMY

-840 VIARAGGLSD
+840 VVIRAGGLSD
-850 FAFPEGAV
+850 FAFPEGSV

-891 AANQAQAGTSLAVG
+891 AANQAQAGTSLQVG
-905 QSLLTQLKASKAV
+905 QSLLTQLKATKAV
-918 GRLVIDLQQ
+918 GRLVIDLQHLMKPTFT
-927 AMRVPHGVDVDV
+927 ADMDVV
-939 ILRDADELI
+939 LRDGDQLI
-948 VPKFQQEVSVIG
+948 VPRFQQEVTVIG

-972 NLSRDDYI
+972 DLSRDDYI
-980 ALSGGK
+980 AMSGGK

-1000 NGSVVINNGNR
+1000 NGSVVINGGNR
-1011 WYHNGTV
+1011 WYHSGSV
-1018 QIKPGDTIVVPLD
+1018 EIQPGDTIVVPLD

>member
-1 MKANRQD
+1 MGVRR
-8 SYRKPNLP
+8 SGFR
-16 SNRILSE
+16 
-23 ITWLRTLPLQ
+23 WLA
-33 YNRRHLSIQG
+33 I
-43 FAMGLRRG
+43 
-51 VMRLVAMLALSAIG
+51 LALYAIG
-65 FIPCAPVSGQSSSDS
+65 FIPCVPASGQSSSDS
-80 SPIDGGLQ
+80 SSMDSGLQ
-88 MLQGLSPDQRDSIMN
+88 MLQGLSPDQRDAIMN
-103 QLGGGVGGGIGAGSQ
+103 QLGIGGGVGAGGGSQ
-118 SQGGRDRQN
+118 LPGGGNQQN
-127 DQQQGDMDQD
+127 DQLQGAMDQD
-137 RAEQLKR
+137 LAEQLKR
-144 QEEEFDLRSPYLK
+144 QEEDIDLHSPYLK
-157 GDDWI
+157 GDDWV
-162 IVAIDINPLA
+162 IVAIDINPLPP
-172 SLTQSP
+172 LNQSP
-178 NQQSQQQQ
+178 NLQQQQQ
-186 QQANGLSGLPPSALS
+186 QQANGLPNTAGLPASALS
-201 ALGTSSP
+201 AIQANSP
-208 AAAALL
+208 GAAAAL
-214 GGATAQSSNGVGP
+214 GGAAAQSSNGVGP
-227 NPNANGNNANG
+227 NSNTNGNNNANG
-238 GNGNGAANGSSNPNL
+238 QGNGNANGPPNPNL
-253 QQVAKSDLTDE
+253 QQAVKPDLTDE
-264 ELKERDKLLDLIR
+264 ELKERDKLFDLIR

-384 LMLIVGRDGRI
+384 LMLIVGRDGRV

-405 TGETFETVKTALEAR
+405 TGQTFDSVKSALEAR

-427 VHASISMSDTRSIR
+427 VHASISMADTRAIR

-446 EAKRPG
+446 DAKRPG

-520 VGPTIGVEGEVRR
+520 IGSTIGVEGEVRR

-544 IAEVVQLAG
+544 IAQIVQLAG
-553 GLTPEADLSNA
+553 GLTPEADLGNA
-564 ALTRIDSDQH
+564 ALTRIDSAQH
-574 RVVLRVDLAT
+574 RVVLRVDLAAA
-584 SGVKGQPVH
+584 GVKGEPVR

-601 HLRPKLDAG
+601 RLRPKIDAG

-618 STGAYAYHPGMR
+618 STGVYAFHPGMR
-630 LTDILH
+630 ITNILR
-636 SVDDLKPNADIHYLL
+636 SVDDLKPNADLHYLL
-651 IRRELPPDERIVTLS
+651 IRRELPPDDRIVILS

-675 PDSAANVPLMPRDRI
+675 PGSAADVPLMPRDQI
-690 TAFDLQSSRDRVM
+690 TAFDLQASRDRVIE
-703 QPLIE
+703 PLIQ
-708 ELKLQSNSGSPEAVV
+708 ELKQQSHGGSPEAVV
-723 RIDGKAKVP
+723 RIEGSAKVP
-732 GEYPFEQGM
+732 GEYPFEEGM

-746 VRAAGSLSDAAYEGN
+746 VRAGGSLSDGAYERN
-761 AELTRYKIVN
+761 AELTRYQVVN
-771 GETRK
+771 GDARK
-776 AELIEINLAA
+776 ADLIEVDLAA
-786 VMRGDAAANI
+786 VMRGDPTANI
-796 RLEPFDSL
+796 RLEPFDNL
-804 SIKEVQA
+804 SIKGVQA
-811 WGEQEQVTLR
+811 WTERDEVTLR
-821 GEVRFPGTY
+821 GEVKFPGKY

-840 VIARAGGLSD
+840 VLVRAGGLTD
-850 FAFPEGAV
+850 FAFAEGAV
-858 FTRKELKDREQKQ
+858 FTRKELKDREQKE

-877 HMQNDISF
+877 RMQNDIAF

-891 AANQAQAGTSLAVG
+891 AANQSQAGTALTVG
-905 QSLLTQLKASKAV
+905 QALFAQLKSTKAV

-927 AMRVPHGVDVDV
+927 TLRGSMYMDVT
-939 ILRDADELI
+939 LRDADELI
-948 VPKFQQEVSVIG
+948 VPKKQQEVTVIG
-960 EVQSATSHLYRR
+960 EVQGATSHLYRPE
-972 NLSRDDYI
+972 LSRDDYI
-980 ALSGGK
+980 AMSGGK

-1000 NGSVVINNGNR
+1000 NGSVVINNGSR
-1011 WYHNGTV
+1011 WFNSGNV
-1018 QIKPGDTIVVPLD
+1018 KIKPGDTIVVPLD
-1031 AEHLPPLPLWQAV
+1031 AEHLPLLPLWQAV